1 MGSYFGFERGYVGP
15 SNQTQPLYE
24 KIYDVSDL
32 LPSKDHPE
40 AVAEFDTLI
49 DVITSMIEPTTWDE
63 VGGPGTII
71 PMSDRGPLK
80 VTQTATGHSCIADW
94 IDHLRSH
101 AASRSSDEHAYDN
114 IQRHPL

>member
-15 SNQTQPLYE
+15 SNQTQLLYE
-24 KIYDVSDL
+24 KTYDVSDL

-63 VGGPGTII
+63 VGGPGIII
-71 PMSDRGPLK
+71 PMSSRGLLK
-80 VTQTATGHSCIADW
+80 ITQTAIGHSRIADW
-94 IDHLRSH
+94 MDHLRSH
-101 AASRSSDEHAYDN
+101 AAFRSSDDHAYDN